1 MQEIFEV
8 NANFNKNELFFY
20 NEFLK
25 FFFFIVITV
34 IHLVRIYKKKIIF
47 LLNLLKYF
55 ELKSTNL
62 KYNVVH
68 TYLHTLIYTYV
79 CVCIY
84 IFLFFLCIYSFLSSK
99 LSFQ

>member
-55 ELKSTNL
+55 ELKSTNS
-62 KYNVVH
+62 KYNVAH